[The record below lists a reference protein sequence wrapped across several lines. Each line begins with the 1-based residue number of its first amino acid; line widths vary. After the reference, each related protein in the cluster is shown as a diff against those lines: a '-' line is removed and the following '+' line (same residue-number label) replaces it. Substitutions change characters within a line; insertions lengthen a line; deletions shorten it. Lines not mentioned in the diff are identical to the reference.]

1 MSHGALG
8 LFYRHDRD
16 VVQTLTPPAG
26 VSNIGSCSAL
36 TAVELV
42 PLTLSVC
49 RLVDCAHPQRLQ
61 HVDLRFGSP
70 FTSAVMALLL
80 TVIFYH
86 MRSIQVVVEDEV
98 QRDRNKIPTVV
109 MIRLSP
115 SRSQ

>member
-1 MSHGALG
+1 
-8 LFYRHDRD
+8 
-16 VVQTLTPPAG
+16 
-26 VSNIGSCSAL
+26 
-36 TAVELV
+36 
-42 PLTLSVC
+42 
-49 RLVDCAHPQRLQ
+49 
-61 HVDLRFGSP
+61 
-70 FTSAVMALLL
+70 MALLL